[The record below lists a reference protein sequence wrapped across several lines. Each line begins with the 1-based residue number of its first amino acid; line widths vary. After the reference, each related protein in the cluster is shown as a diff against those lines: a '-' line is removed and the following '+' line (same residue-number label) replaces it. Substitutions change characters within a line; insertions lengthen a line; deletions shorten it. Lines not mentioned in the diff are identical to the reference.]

1 MNDPDPDTLLFYRNL
16 KQTKGAQARQVCY
29 NYMNPLEEE
38 STMYSMTGYG
48 RASVEQ
54 DGRQLTIEL
63 KSVNHRFLDI
73 SFRMPRSFNFLE
85 DAMRKQIGAVL
96 SRGHVDVFATY
107 RNTREDSKRVDFD
120 EALLAAYMKALDRI
134 EADTGLPDDR
144 SLSMTARLPDVLAV
158 TEAEEDQDA
167 LRALAAQALGDAL
180 EQMRVMRAREGD
192 ALREDIASR
201 VNRLEAMTAQIEERY
216 PATVREY
223 QQKLEARVQELLGGA
238 SVDEQRLLQEVAL
251 MADRSAIAEE
261 TVRLH
266 SHFQQ
271 IRGFMEANEP
281 TGRKLDFIVQELNR
295 EVNTIS
301 SKSQDVPI
309 TNLVVEAKA
318 EIEKIREQV
327 QNVE

>member
-1 MNDPDPDTLLFYRNL
+1 
-16 KQTKGAQARQVCY
+16 
-29 NYMNPLEEE
+29 
-38 STMYSMTGYG
+38 MYSMTGYG
-48 RASVEQ
+48 RASVER
-54 DGRQLTIEL
+54 DGRALTIEL

-73 SFRMPRSFNFLE
+73 AFRMPRSFGFME
-85 DAMRKQIGAVL
+85 DAMRRQIGAAL

-107 RNTREDSKRVDFD
+107 RNMRDDSKLVQVD
-120 EALLAAYMKALDRI
+120 EALLKAYMAAFDRI
-134 EADTGLPDDR
+134 GAAAALTDDR
-144 SLSMTARLPDVLAV
+144 ALSVAARLPDVMVVA
-158 TEAEEDQDA
+158 EADEDQDA
-167 LRALAAQALGDAL
+167 LKALVEEALSEALTQMRQMRAKEGEALRADIAARVDRLAA
-180 EQMRVMRAREGD
+180 
-192 ALREDIASR
+192 
-201 VNRLEAMTAQIEERY
+201 MTEKIEERY
-216 PATVREY
+216 PQTVQEY
-223 QQKLEARVQELLGGA
+223 KQKLEARVQELLGGA
-238 SVDEQRLLQEVAL
+238 AVDEQRLLQEVAL

-266 SHFQQ
+266 SHFAQ
-271 IRGFMEANEP
+271 IRGFLGAGEP

>member
-1 MNDPDPDTLLFYRNL
+1 
-16 KQTKGAQARQVCY
+16 
-29 NYMNPLEEE
+29 
-38 STMYSMTGYG
+38 MYSMTGYG
-48 RASVEQ
+48 RSAVERE
-54 DGRQLTIEL
+54 GRQLTIEL
-63 KSVNHRFLDI
+63 KAVNHRFLDI

-85 DAMRKQIGAVL
+85 DAMRRQIGRAL

-107 RNTREDSKRVDFD
+107 RNMREDSRRVDVD
-120 EALLAAYMKALDRI
+120 EALLSAYMQAFDRI
-134 EADTGLPDDR
+134 GAETGLRDDR
-144 SLSMTARLPDVLAV
+144 ALSLTARLPDVLV
-158 TEAEEDQDA
+158 VSDAEEDQAA
-167 LRALAAQALGDAL
+167 LRALAEEALGEAL
-180 EQMRVMRAREGD
+180 RQLRAMRASEGE
-192 ALREDIASR
+192 ALRQDIAER
-201 VNRLEAMTAQIEERY
+201 VDRLEAMTVQIEARY
-216 PATVREY
+216 PDTVTEY
-223 QQKLEARVQELLGGA
+223 CQKLEARVRELLDGA
-238 SVDEQRLLQEVAL
+238 AVDEQRLLQEVAI

-266 SHFQQ
+266 SHFAQ
-271 IRGFMEANEP
+271 IRGFMAAREP